1 MTAQV
6 LGFWILAIFILA
18 SGVLSVRSTNIVRSA
33 YSLIACFLG
42 VAGLYAFLGFGFIA
56 LAQVLVYGGAI
67 AVLLLF
73 AIMTVMQPEAK
84 NTNPT
89 HPRRWLAG
97 AVVLVIAMVGSWL
110 LIKETVSPALTAI
123 TKSSV
128 TGLAQLMMGS
138 YVVPL
143 EVAAL
148 LLLVALIGA
157 IILVREA

>member
-1 MTAQV
+1 MSAQV
-6 LGFWILAIFILA
+6 LAFWILGIFILA
-18 SGVLSVRSTNIVRSA
+18 SGALSVRSTNIVHSA

-42 VAGLYAFLGFGFIA
+42 VAGLYALLGFGFIA

-73 AIMTVMQPEAK
+73 AIMTVMKPEAEQ
-84 NTNPT
+84 TNPS

-97 AVVLVIAMVGSWL
+97 GILLVTAVVGGGLLV
-110 LIKETVSPALTAI
+110 KEMPTVALPALHANP
-123 TKSSV
+123 V
-128 TGLAQLMMGS
+128 TGLALLMMGT

-143 EVAAL
+143 EIAAL

-157 IILVREA
+157 VILVKEA